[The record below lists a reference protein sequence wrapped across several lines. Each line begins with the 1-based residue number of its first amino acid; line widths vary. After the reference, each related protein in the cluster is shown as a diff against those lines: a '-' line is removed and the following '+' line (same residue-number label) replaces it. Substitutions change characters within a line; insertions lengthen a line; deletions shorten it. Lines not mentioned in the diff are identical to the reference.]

1 MKQFLNTIWGMLI
14 ISLFFVQCSTNQP
27 EVSVLGEINYPEDNL
42 FDQRKVDL
50 GKKLFFDTRL
60 SVDNSISCAT
70 CHVPS
75 KAFTD
80 QLPMSR
86 GVNNHFSTRN
96 APSLLN
102 VGYLPHLMFDA
113 EISSL
118 ELQAIVP
125 IQDTNEMNFLMGDL
139 AQRLS
144 KDDEYVKLANDIFD
158 REVDAFVITRSLAAF
173 QRTLI
178 SDNSKYDQWKRGEV
192 EFTTSE
198 KLGHK
203 LFTEDLHCTKCHP
216 APLFT
221 TGEAENNGLY
231 ADYKD
236 DKGRFRINVD
246 TNDIGKFKVPSLR
259 NIELTFPYMHDGS
272 FSNLEEVI
280 EHYKKGGEKHFN
292 QSEIIQ
298 PFELNSTEKKGLIDF
313 LKTLTDTSYLAG
325 FQD

>member
-1 MKQFLNTIWGMLI
+1 MKQFLNTIWGMFI
-14 ISLFFVQCSTNQP
+14 ISLFFVQCSSNEP

-42 FDQRKVDL
+42 FDQRKVDF

-80 QLPMSR
+80 QLPKSQ

-102 VGYLPHLMFDA
+102 VGYLSRFMFDA

-139 AQRLS
+139 AKRLS
-144 KDDEYVKLANDIFD
+144 KDVEYVKLAKDIFG

-192 EFTTSE
+192 ELTTSE
-198 KLGHK
+198 KLGYR
-203 LFTEDLHCTKCHP
+203 LFTEDLYCTKCHP
-216 APLFT
+216 EPLFT
-221 TGEAENNGLY
+221 TGEAQNNGLY
-231 ADYKD
+231 ADYGE
-236 DKGRFRINVD
+236 DKGRFRINAD
-246 TNDIGKFKVPSLR
+246 TNEIGIFKIPSLR
-259 NIELTFPYMHDGS
+259 NVELTFPYMHDGS
-272 FSNLEEVI
+272 ISSIEDVI
-280 EHYKKGGEKHFN
+280 EHYRKGGKKHFN
-292 QSEIIQ
+292 QSEIVQ
-298 PFELNSTEKKGLIDF
+298 PFELNNAEKSGLVDF
-313 LKTLTDTSYLAG
+313 LKTLTDTSYMVD
-325 FQD
+325 FRD